1 MLDASWVSPSFYSR
15 PAHSVTES
23 RSRRRTRLGH
33 QLSRHHQRYV
43 QAVVRKRVLQE
54 KAGAQDRGVSAQRRV
69 RKVTMLEVTTH
80 ITSTLKRGLGST
92 RCSTPSRP
100 AWCTA
105 ASVQHPAEHH
115 IAVARLRHLSPE
127 SSVG

>member
-54 KAGAQDRGVSAQRRV
+54 KTGAQDRGVSAQRRV
-69 RKVTMLEVTTH
+69 RKVTMLEVTARSEEHTSELQSLMRHSYAVFCLKKKNIIKH
-80 ITSTLKRGLGST
+80 I
-92 RCSTPSRP
+92 
-100 AWCTA
+100 
-105 ASVQHPAEHH
+105 
-115 IAVARLRHLSPE
+115 
-127 SSVG
+127 